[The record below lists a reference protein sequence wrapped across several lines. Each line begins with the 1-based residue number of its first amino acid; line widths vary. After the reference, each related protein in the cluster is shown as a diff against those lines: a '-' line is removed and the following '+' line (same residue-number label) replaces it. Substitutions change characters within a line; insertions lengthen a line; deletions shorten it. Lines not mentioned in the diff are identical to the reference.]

1 MWTNLIPCFSI
12 FLGVLSIILH
22 NCSVGNYIS
31 LRRRQLQDAD
41 NGYVYSFSHYVKELE
56 AGEAMD
62 PEHSNRENIEL
73 ALQNMIKT
81 SDALQMVR

>member
-1 MWTNLIPCFSI
+1 MQ
-12 FLGVLSIILH
+12 

-41 NGYVYSFSHYVKELE
+41 NGYVYNLSHYVKELE

-62 PEHSNRENIEL
+62 PQYSNRENIEL
-73 ALQNMIKT
+73 VLQNMIKT

>member
-1 MWTNLIPCFSI
+1 MYNLEVYS
-12 FLGVLSIILH
+12 GSYQ
-22 NCSVGNYIS
+22 CS
-31 LRRRQLQDAD
+31 LTDRQLQDAD
-41 NGYVYSFSHYVKELE
+41 NGCIYNLSHYVKELE

-62 PEHSNRENIEL
+62 PEHSNRENIKL

>member
-1 MWTNLIPCFSI
+1 MCNLEVYSGSSYQCG
-12 FLGVLSIILH
+12 LTD
-22 NCSVGNYIS
+22 
-31 LRRRQLQDAD
+31 RQLQDAD
-41 NGYVYSFSHYVKELE
+41 NGYVYNLGHYVKELE

-73 ALQNMIKT
+73 VLQNMIKT